1 LLSTLI
7 DSALWITLKEKSQE
21 EYPSMEIAERI
32 LLVVGAI
39 LYFVPTVLAWW
50 MHVKS
55 ARAIFYVNLV
65 FGWTIVGWIVAV
77 MWAMA
82 ERNELPTN
90 SIP

>member
-1 LLSTLI
+1 MVNVKRQVAK
-7 DSALWITLKEKSQE
+7 DSI
-21 EYPSMEIAERI
+21 PCMEIAERI

-55 ARAIFYVNLV
+55 AKAIFYVNLV
-65 FGWTIVGWIVAV
+65 FGWTIVGWIVAL
-77 MWAMA
+77 MWVMA

-90 SIP
+90 SVS

>member
-1 LLSTLI
+1 MDNVKRRVARGPI
-7 DSALWITLKEKSQE
+7 PA
-21 EYPSMEIAERI
+21 MEIAERI
-32 LLVVGAI
+32 LLIVGAV

-65 FGWTIVGWIVAV
+65 FGWTIVGWVVAV

-90 SIP
+90 SIS

>member
-1 LLSTLI
+1 
-7 DSALWITLKEKSQE
+7 
-21 EYPSMEIAERI
+21 MEIAERI

-39 LYFVPTVLAWW
+39 LYFVPTGLAWW

-55 ARAIFYVNLV
+55 VRTIFYVNLV
-65 FGWTIVGWIVAV
+65 FGWTIVGWIVAL

>member
-1 LLSTLI
+1 MDDAKRKVAIGLSF
-7 DSALWITLKEKSQE
+7 
-21 EYPSMEIAERI
+21 PMEIAERI

>member
-1 LLSTLI
+1 MDNAKRKVAIGLI
-7 DSALWITLKEKSQE
+7 L
-21 EYPSMEIAERI
+21 PMEIAERI

-65 FGWTIVGWIVAV
+65 FGWTIVGWIVAL

>member
-1 LLSTLI
+1 
-7 DSALWITLKEKSQE
+7 
-21 EYPSMEIAERI
+21 
-32 LLVVGAI
+32 
-39 LYFVPTVLAWW
+39 

-65 FGWTIVGWIVAV
+65 FGWTIVGWIVAL